1 MANYTSVRDSLGFAS
16 DQQFRDALIACG
28 INPKQAAAKGLTDDQ
43 VLLLSPPQKSS
54 HLISASAEINEPPAD
69 HLGEPTV
76 SIEAVQRKLG
86 VDPETMVHLCREFG
100 LSENR
105 PLAQAEA
112 MALCELA
119 IEVYGVQLQEELDF
133 VSDRQA
139 LLFQQQQNTAFQ
151 LGYLQEAN
159 IDAATQRGRLE
170 ARKKRLGKQE
180 REVRQ
185 AQEQV
190 FGLLSQAGKSITTP
204 EKPPQTAS
212 EAHQVFAAGLW
223 G

>member
-1 MANYTSVRDSLGFAS
+1 MHSYDSVRSQLGYSDST
-16 DQQFRDALIACG
+16 FRDALIALE
-28 INPKQAAAKGLTDDQ
+28 INPKQAKASGLTEAQ
-43 VLLLSPPQKSS
+43 IRKLPRSQESS
-54 HLISASAEINEPPAD
+54 HLLSASAEINEPPAD
-69 HLGEPTV
+69 RPGEPTV

-86 VDPETMVHLCREFG
+86 VDPATMVHLCREFG

-139 LLFQQQQNTAFQ
+139 LLFQQQQNTAYQ
-151 LGYLQEAN
+151 LGYLQESN
-159 IDAATQRGRLE
+159 VDAAAQKGRLD

-180 REVRQ
+180 QEVQQ

-190 FGLLSQAGKSITTP
+190 FGLLSQAGKSIA
-204 EKPPQTAS
+204 KPQQTAS
-212 EAHQVFAAGLW
+212 EAHQAFSARLW
-223 G
+223 A